1 MQTRQSAEGTHMR
14 KFVTGSLASALAVFL
29 AMTVLAACGGTD
41 GATDTAARTP
51 AEARAKSDTWATSA
65 SPTTGAHTETTQ
77 AGTTNVP
84 QADTYDAVHFV
95 CPEGGMGDVIALQRA
110 VTEGHQPWR
119 LSAADVAA
127 ACTFGAPEAQ
137 VEPAGTNRFQV
148 SQPST
153 GQRVI
158 VDLAQPL
165 GPGTVWVVTGVTP
178 LGDAGSRPTAP
189 SPAPTIT
196 EVRID
201 PVLPQAGAFYT
212 LPAGAGKVRLMT
224 AADNADRVRYFLVPT
239 GTGTRDLAEQIG
251 DATSS
256 EAKGHTWWVYDW
268 SYPDD
273 AMLAHL
279 LVQASGPGGTSE
291 QTPFGF
297 YHQN

>member
-1 MQTRQSAEGTHMR
+1 MR
-14 KFVTGSLASALAVFL
+14 KFLISSLAPALAVLL
-29 AMTVLAACGGTD
+29 AVTVLAGCAGTD
-41 GATDTAARTP
+41 DATDTAARTP
-51 AEARAKSDTWATSA
+51 AAARAQSDTSATGA
-65 SPTTGAHTETTQ
+65 SPTRGASPETTR
-77 AGTTNVP
+77 AGTA
-84 QADTYDAVHFV
+84 QASRADTYDDVHFV
-95 CPEGGMGDVIALQRA
+95 CPEGGMGDVVALQQA
-110 VTEGHQPWR
+110 VDEGHQPWR
-119 LSAADVAA
+119 VHAPDVAA
-127 ACTFGAPEAQ
+127 ACTFGAPHAQ

-165 GPGTVWVVTGVTP
+165 GPGTIWVVTRVTP
-178 LGDAGSRPTAP
+178 SGDDGSTTTAP

-201 PVLPQAGAFYT
+201 PSLPQEGAFYT
-212 LPAGAGKVRLMT
+212 LPAGAGRVRLMT

-256 EAKGHTWWVYDW
+256 EAEGRTWWVYDW
-268 SYPDD
+268 SYPDE

-279 LVQASGPGGTSE
+279 LVEATGPGGTTE

-297 YHQN
+297 YHEN

>member
-1 MQTRQSAEGTHMR
+1 MR
-14 KFVTGSLASALAVFL
+14 KFVTSSLAPALAVFL
-29 AMTVLAACGGTD
+29 AMTALAACGGTD
-41 GATDTAARTP
+41 GATDTAARAP
-51 AEARAKSDTWATSA
+51 AEARAKSDTSTTGA
-65 SPTTGAHTETTQ
+65 SPTMRSLTDTTRAGTTQ
-77 AGTTNVP
+77 APGT
-84 QADTYDAVHFV
+84 DTYDDVHFV
-95 CPEGGMGDVIALQRA
+95 CPEGGMGDIIALQQA
-110 VTEGHQPWR
+110 VDGGNQPWR
-119 LSAADVAA
+119 LSAPDVAA
-127 ACTFGAPEAQ
+127 ACTFGAPDAQ

-158 VDLAQPL
+158 VELAQPV
-165 GPGTVWVVTGVTP
+165 GPGAIWVVTSVTP
-178 LGDAGSRPTAP
+178 LGHDGSTAITP

-201 PVLPQAGAFYT
+201 PLLVQEGAFYT

-224 AADNADRVRYFLVPT
+224 AADNADRVSYFLVPT

-251 DATSS
+251 DATRSQA
-256 EAKGHTWWVYDW
+256 EGRTWWVYDW
-268 SYPDD
+268 RYPDD

-279 LVQASGPGGTSE
+279 LVQASGPSGATE